1 MKTLN
6 SMLLFVLSCA
16 ISSCAI
22 LGKGDS
28 KSCERN
34 NTFTINTNVE
44 GAKIEVLG
52 NPNREKFTATNQKSN
67 EGFYSVNTFR
77 NPKLFRTKL
86 VISKENYDS
95 EIVVIRKAPRP
106 GVLICDLCFFTPF
119 SPIIDMWSPNFY
131 KISSGSKVK
140 SVQLHFSQIF
150 MDNEFKKIQKST
162 ITQPLTAYL
171 NNYPNSNKI
180 AQVRA
185 KIDSLEFQNA
195 MLKYS
200 ETAIDEFIL
209 SHPNSAYLSQAKKTK
224 ENFELSRL
232 AYEKIIVT
240 ENIEGYL
247 EYITQFQSSI
257 YRLEV
262 TNKMVD
268 LAFNK
273 AIAANSLN
281 DLLDFNENFLVKFQ
295 KDLNSSSLNTKTTQ
309 LTKLVDNAIIATY
322 SNLTIDELSF
332 DYSVWL
338 KATEVS
344 ERHRNLGDLTA
355 SKEHRNKINTIIGD
369 EILKGLSLAKDESS
383 QKLFLKNFSDKYNVL
398 IDEKY
403 KKTKY
408 PITNPLV
415 IMAFDKI
422 SKFSGKVN
430 LYNYSYTTERVFQ
443 NGDSDIL
450 KPLLSFTCKGV
461 NYNNVNAN
469 REELSVKD
477 GKLINTKLYLNND
490 PLCSATLTDGKVSE
504 ISYFVSG
511 KLVLQNFY
519 SISND
524 FVNLFLSNKLKY
536 YFEFENGQNLTL
548 KALDVKLNEFQK
560 EMSAG
565 NIPDLTF
572 FLSPIFHYSNYYP
585 SSLPQVKKMV
595 DLYYKAFCTACK
607 DNDKWKAA
615 SYGICFAAPDSEET
629 NFKALLSAKEISNFD
644 KLFALN
650 EQKCKEESQAKY
662 YERERAR
669 ESERETSGSNSNS
682 YKTIK
687 STFKFCYE
695 NYKGRFVLTIINYT
709 DETNFATLQ
718 QYNNSGSL
726 EKTVTGEY
734 SLRAEY
740 LTFQPTG
747 GNSGSSSSR
756 FLVIK
761 TGYGTIQS
769 LKDSEERIWNI
780 CN

>member
-1 MKTLN
+1 M
-6 SMLLFVLSCA
+6 
-16 ISSCAI
+16 
-22 LGKGDS
+22 
-28 KSCERN
+28 
-34 NTFTINTNVE
+34 
-44 GAKIEVLG
+44 
-52 NPNREKFTATNQKSN
+52 
-67 EGFYSVNTFR
+67 
-77 NPKLFRTKL
+77 
-86 VISKENYDS
+86 
-95 EIVVIRKAPRP
+95 
-106 GVLICDLCFFTPF
+106 
-119 SPIIDMWSPNFY
+119 
-131 KISSGSKVK
+131 
-140 SVQLHFSQIF
+140 
-150 MDNEFKKIQKST
+150 
-162 ITQPLTAYL
+162 
-171 NNYPNSNKI
+171 
-180 AQVRA
+180 
-185 KIDSLEFQNA
+185 
-195 MLKYS
+195 
-200 ETAIDEFIL
+200 
-209 SHPNSAYLSQAKKTK
+209 
-224 ENFELSRL
+224 
-232 AYEKIIVT
+232 
-240 ENIEGYL
+240 
-247 EYITQFQSSI
+247 
-257 YRLEV
+257 
-262 TNKMVD
+262 
-268 LAFNK
+268 
-273 AIAANSLN
+273 
-281 DLLDFNENFLVKFQ
+281 
-295 KDLNSSSLNTKTTQ
+295 
-309 LTKLVDNAIIATY
+309 
-322 SNLTIDELSF
+322 
-332 DYSVWL
+332 

-477 GKLINTKLYLNND
+477 GKLINTKLYLNNEL
-490 PLCSATLTDGKVSE
+490 LCSATLTEGKVSE
-504 ISYFVSG
+504 ISYFVLG

-519 SISND
+519 SISKD
-524 FVNLFLSNKLKY
+524 FVNPFLYNNLKY
-536 YFEFENGQNLTL
+536 YFEFENGENLTL

-560 EMSAG
+560 ELNSG
-565 NIPDLTF
+565 NIPNDIGF
-572 FLSPIFHYSNYYP
+572 FRDFKFIRYYP
-585 SSLPQVKKMV
+585 SSLPQVKKIV
-595 DLYYKAFCTACK
+595 GLYYKAFCDAYK
-607 DNDKWKAA
+607 KNDIFLALTYANAFVPVK
-615 SYGICFAAPDSEET
+615 PLTLEQT
-629 NFKALLSAKEISNFD
+629 NFKTLLSSKENSNFD
-644 KLFALN
+644 KLYASN
-650 EQKCKEESQAKY
+650 EAKIKEHWQVKHSEESDKR
-662 YERERAR
+662 ERER
-669 ESERETSGSNSNS
+669 ETAGSNNNS

-687 STFKFCYE
+687 STFKFCFE
-695 NYKGRFVLTIINYT
+695 NFEAKYVLTIINYT
-709 DETNFATLQ
+709 DESNFATLQ